1 MLNGKHMVQANFVML
16 GIEIKNV
23 IVNSIKK
30 GIIIHYLGKSN
41 KLINNAG
48 KNIFLVSLKDL
59 SPNSLREAEK
69 KSSSLNGRAILFLE
83 SFFPTFQRSNVPTA
97 IKLEWGGG

>member
-1 MLNGKHMVQANFVML
+1 MVQANFVML

-23 IVNSIKK
+23 IVNSLKK
-30 GIIIHYLGKSN
+30 GIIIQYLGKSN
-41 KLINNAG
+41 KFKLINNAG

-69 KSSSLNGRAILFLE
+69 K
-83 SFFPTFQRSNVPTA
+83 
-97 IKLEWGGG
+97 KLVS